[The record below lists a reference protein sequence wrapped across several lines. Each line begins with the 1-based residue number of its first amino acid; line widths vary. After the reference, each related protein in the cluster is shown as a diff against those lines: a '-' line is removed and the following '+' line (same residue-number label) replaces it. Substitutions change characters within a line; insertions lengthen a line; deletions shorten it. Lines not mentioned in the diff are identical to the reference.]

1 MQLYELLTAYKHLS
15 IVERMLSTEDK
26 DISNFIIIFNKT
38 IEGKLHYIVGA
49 TKDFCSYTGAIS
61 SSITLDEEYN
71 LVALECGCLE
81 HYRKKQCVHSAL
93 LYALALKELCS
104 SKYNEQLEKYK
115 RTKLALEQEVILND
129 LATDLRTNASYF
141 KKIHLT
147 AEITREQNINLL
159 SLRIGYD
166 KEYIVKSI
174 SEFIDLMENK
184 KYYSYGQKLSFVH
197 SYEMLDD
204 ESKEFYGFLLS
215 ISHENALKNIQIK
228 KSQFLKIL
236 EIYHNSGIYYSNE
249 SRKTRFYN
257 LT

>member
-15 IVERMLSTEDK
+15 IIERMLETEDK
-26 DISNFIIIFNKT
+26 DISNFIVILNKT
-38 IEGKLHYIVGA
+38 IGGKPHTIVGT

-61 SSITLDEEYN
+61 SSLTLDEDFN
-71 LVALECGCLE
+71 IVSVECGCLE
-81 HYRKKQCVHSAL
+81 HYRKQQCVHTTL
-93 LYALALKELCS
+93 LYALALKELCPE
-104 SKYNEQLEKYK
+104 KYKEQLEKYK
-115 RTKLALEQEVILND
+115 RIKLALEQEVILND

-184 KYYSYGQKLSFVH
+184 KYFSYGQKLSFVH

-215 ISHENALKNIQIK
+215 IS
-228 KSQFLKIL
+228 
-236 EIYHNSGIYYSNE
+236 
-249 SRKTRFYN
+249 
-257 LT
+257 